1 MKPTMILFCSFVLLF
16 WNSAADAQQ
25 WQSFTAENSA
35 LPANSVNAVDLDEFG
50 TLWFGTDSGLAA
62 FNGAAW
68 HTYTEQ
74 DRLANN
80 QVNDFS
86 IVPGPEMWVATQN
99 GISDIHI
106 YTFDAITMATP
117 LRTDNTGLLSNVINR
132 IVTAGNNHWFG
143 TDSGVTV
150 FTGFEWIT
158 SKIQQAVLK
167 FDVRAL
173 AVSPDTL
180 VYCGTEGAGVARLKL
195 SGQDIVTGASTIERP
210 WASVPIDSVFA
221 IHIGA
226 DGYQWF
232 GTRHGLF
239 RHQGINSKQNWH
251 SFTVANGLPHRQ
263 VQAITEDAAGKIWVG
278 TQAGVTCLS
287 KDFSDFVNYSV
298 TDGLVHPDVRDIAI
312 AAEGEIWFATAGGVS
327 RFSPKANSV
336 SFAPTNA
343 LPDAEKISVY
353 PNPFNSST
361 VIEYYVSQPGK
372 VELAIYNILGQP
384 VCELYHGPAEPG
396 THSIRWNGEDANG
409 LSVPSGLYL
418 ARLFSNATVDL
429 QKMLVVK

>member
-1 MKPTMILFCSFVLLF
+1 
-16 WNSAADAQQ
+16 
-25 WQSFTAENSA
+25 
-35 LPANSVNAVDLDEFG
+35 
-50 TLWFGTDSGLAA
+50 
-62 FNGAAW
+62 
-68 HTYTEQ
+68 
-74 DRLANN
+74 
-80 QVNDFS
+80 
-86 IVPGPEMWVATQN
+86 
-99 GISDIHI
+99 
-106 YTFDAITMATP
+106 MATP
-117 LRTDNTGLLSNVINR
+117 SRVDNTELLSNVINTT
-132 IVTAGNNHWFG
+132 VMAGNNHWFG

-167 FDVRAL
+167 FDVLAL

-195 SGQDIVTGASTIERP
+195 SGRDLITGASTIERP
-210 WASVPIDSVFA
+210 WAPVPIDSVFA

-232 GTRHGLF
+232 GTGHGLF

-251 SFTVANGLPHRQ
+251 GFTVADGLPHRQ
-263 VQAITEDAAGKIWVG
+263 VQAITEDAAGKIWLG

-287 KDFSDFVNYSV
+287 KDFSDFVNYSAN
-298 TDGLVHPDVRDIAI
+298 DGLAHPDVRDIAI

-336 SFAPTNA
+336 SFTPINT
-343 LPDAEKISVY
+343 LPDAGKISVY

-361 VIEYYVSQPGK
+361 VIEFYISQPGN
-372 VELAIYNILGQP
+372 VELAVYNVLGQP
-384 VCELYHGPAEPG
+384 VCELWHGPAAPG
-396 THSIRWNGEDANG
+396 THSVRWNGVDASG
-409 LSVPSGLYL
+409 LSVTSGLYL
-418 ARLFSNATVDL
+418 ARLFSNATVDF